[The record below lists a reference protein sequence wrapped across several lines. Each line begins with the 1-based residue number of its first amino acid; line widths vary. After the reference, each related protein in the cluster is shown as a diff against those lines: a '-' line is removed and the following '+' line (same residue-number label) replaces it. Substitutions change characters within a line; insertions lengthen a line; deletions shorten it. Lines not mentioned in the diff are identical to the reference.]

1 MRMMVGLA
9 AVLLAFGAAC
19 GGDGQR
25 VTVTSAAQSSDDGA
39 RVEGGDA
46 AGGTAAAGGRVDDE
60 GALGTA
66 GRALLSPS
74 TPRVVVEVDR
84 SPSVSVAIDP
94 RAVVAEELR
103 EHGGKQSVR
112 GGGDSQVPAQDVYT
126 ERDLRTITAA
136 ARAVHSGADEAAIY
150 VLVLEGRYE
159 NERVTGVA
167 YQATAFAV
175 FPDQIGGAVL
185 GLQREAFERAVVV
198 HELGHLFG
206 LVDLTGHG
214 DFHEDPQHPGH
225 AVSEDSVMY
234 WAVEDISI
242 ANLFRGGPPTEF
254 NAADR
259 EEMARI
265 RAA

>member
-1 MRMMVGLA
+1 MRMMVGA
-9 AVLLAFGAAC
+9 ATVLVAIGVAC
-19 GGDGQR
+19 SADGER
-25 VTVTSAAQSSDDGA
+25 IDVTREAPTTADGS
-39 RVEGGDA
+39 GDA
-46 AGGTAAAGGRVDDE
+46 GDASASGTAAAGGPVDDE
-60 GALGTA
+60 GAIGTA
-66 GRALLSPS
+66 GDGLLSAS

-84 SPSVSVAIDP
+84 SPAASVAIDP

-112 GGGDSQVPAQDVYT
+112 AAGDSRVPGQDVYT
-126 ERDLRTITAA
+126 ARDLRSITAA
-136 ARAVHSGADEAAIY
+136 ARSVRSTGDEAAVY

-167 YQATAFAV
+167 FQATSFAI
-175 FPDQIGGAVL
+175 FPDQIGGALL
-185 GLQREAFERAVVV
+185 GLQREAFERAVTV

-206 LVDLTGHG
+206 LVNLTGHG
-214 DFHEDPQHPGH
+214 AFHEDPEHPGH
-225 AVSEDSVMY
+225 AESEDSVMY

-254 NAADR
+254 DAADR

-265 RAA
+265 RAG